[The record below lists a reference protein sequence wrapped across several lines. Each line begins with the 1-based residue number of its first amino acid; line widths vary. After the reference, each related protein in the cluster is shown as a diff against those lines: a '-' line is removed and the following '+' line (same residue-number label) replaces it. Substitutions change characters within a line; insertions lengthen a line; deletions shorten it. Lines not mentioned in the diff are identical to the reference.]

1 MGPSSLVCRRRIA
14 IRNPT
19 GAGGTAA
26 PAAVASCAMTKDVSV
41 IGLGR
46 VGLPL
51 ALSFAGHDLDV
62 IGVDR
67 DPARLEAVRAGTM
80 PFEEPGAQD
89 ALDGALAA
97 GRLELSDRVADAA

>member
-26 PAAVASCAMTKDVSV
+26 AAAVPSCAMTKDVSG

-51 ALSFAGHDLDV
+51 ALSFAGHGLDV
-62 IGVDR
+62 IGVDK
-67 DPARLEAVRAGTM
+67 DPARLQAVRAGTM
-80 PFEEPGAQD
+80 PFEEPGAQE
-89 ALDGALAA
+89 ALDRALPA
-97 GRLELSDRVADAA
+97 GPLEVSE